1 MRVRSLAK
9 SIALAGVLTATTA
22 LSVRGDSIPQD
33 GDLYY
38 VRANEQLQRNEALT
52 ANTKRAKNIILFI
65 GDGMGISTV
74 TAARIYQGQQAGRDG
89 VSNIL
94 TFENLPY
101 SAFSRTFSDDS
112 QVTDSAPSA
121 AAMTTGVKSR
131 NGTINVSSAVP
142 HDDCKAGLAHQV
154 TTIAELAERAGMAT
168 GAVSTARIT
177 HATPAATYAHTA
189 GRDWEAKV
197 PDDAKSA
204 GCVDIARQLIEWSYG
219 DGMDVAMGGG
229 RANFLPAEAT
239 DPEYPAKKGARTDGR
254 DLTQEWLKR
263 FGPGS
268 AYIWNKV
275 QFNELDVKRTTHL
288 LALFEPSHMQYEMDR
303 GNDGAGEPS
312 LSEMTTKA
320 IDVLKKNPTGF
331 FLMVEGGR
339 IDHAHHA
346 GNAARALR
354 DATAFDDAVKAALA
368 ATNAEETLIIVTAD
382 HSHVFTISGY
392 PDRGNPILGLVV
404 EEGKVQVAK
413 DGKPYTTLGYANGPG
428 SSGDEPRAN
437 LSNVDT
443 TAPDF
448 RQQSLVPGDS
458 ETHGG
463 EDVAIYAS
471 GPWAHLFRGTVD
483 ENYIFHVMNFAG
495 KIRERAE
502 TMMRAA
508 TPPAKPTRKAR
519 KPKRR

>member
-1 MRVRSLAK
+1 MRARLLAR
-9 SIALAGVLTATTA
+9 SIALAGVFTAAAVAT
-22 LSVRGDSIPQD
+22 VRSDSLPQD
-33 GDLYY
+33 GDPYF
-38 VRANEQLQRNEALT
+38 VRANEQLERNEALT
-52 ANTKRAKNIILFI
+52 PNTKRAKNIILFV

-101 SAFSRTFSDDS
+101 SALSRTFSHDS

-121 AAMTTGVKSR
+121 VAMTTGVKAQ
-131 NGTINVSSAVP
+131 NGTLGVSSAVR

-177 HATPAATYAHTA
+177 HATPASIYAHSA
-189 GRDWEAKV
+189 GRDWESKV
-197 PDDAKSA
+197 PDDAKE
-204 GCVDIARQLIEWSYG
+204 CVDIARQLIEWPYG
-219 DGMDVAMGGG
+219 DGMEVAMGGG
-229 RANFLPAEAT
+229 RRNFLPSETA
-239 DPEYPAKKGARTDGR
+239 DPEYPDKQKGSRTDGR

-263 FGPGS
+263 FGNG
-268 AYIWNKV
+268 ADYIWNKV

-312 LSEMTTKA
+312 LAEMTTKA
-320 IDVLKKNPTGF
+320 IDLLKKNPNGF

-339 IDHAHHA
+339 IDHAHHE

-354 DATAFDDAVKAALA
+354 DASAFDDAVKAALA
-368 ATNAEETLIIVTAD
+368 ATDASETLIVVTAD

-404 EEGKVQVAK
+404 EEGKVQLAK

-428 SSGDEPRAN
+428 SSGDQPRAN

-448 RQQSLVPGDS
+448 HQQSLVPGDA

-463 EDVAIYAS
+463 EDVAIYAG

-483 ENYIFHVMNFAG
+483 ENYIFHVMNYAG

-508 TPPAKPTRKAR
+508 TPPAKPTRKKR
-519 KPKRR
+519 KPRRR